1 MVCEHLFFKSTFSS
15 VDTYVLRKPNR
26 FILSTVQAHSAKA
39 DQNPYVLRTP
49 GLLKMCLNA
58 ALNQIALYLYG
69 NNQINWASSQ
79 NVLEQVAETQFGS
92 TFRTPGISSKLE
104 SLRSQSGTSFS
115 AAL

>member
-1 MVCEHLFFKSTFSS
+1 VPYLQ
-15 VDTYVLRKPNR
+15 
-26 FILSTVQAHSAKA
+26 TVQAHSAKA

-49 GLLKMCLNA
+49 GFLKINF
-58 ALNQIALYLYG
+58 
-69 NNQINWASSQ
+69 NWASSQ

-115 AAL
+115 AALAFIKKEVRVYKK